1 MVCRVP
7 GEIKG
12 AWLDD
17 GGNGEDTALLRRAV
31 AVLGVIGLLRNF
43 CDDEEL
49 FFRWMRF
56 SLKSRKAEML
66 DASVEYLFSWLKP
79 DREQFVHGRW
89 ISDIKSVTYGCIPLD
104 RNAGA
109 AVSRP
114 CLFTV
119 TSRKNGSSCLL
130 EIRSAAL
137 NGAFIAVEMPP
148 DNRTL
153 HPGELLPFR
162 IGKTVT
168 DGLVPGT
175 CGPCGCRPWRFLKMC
190 LHRSFPP
197 SPKIFVPV
205 RRKICCL
212 NWNHG
217 QEAVNDSLCRRLRH
231 EQKRGA
237 GWKAAVIHDR
247 RFSWNDSKLMIY
259 SPHESL

>member
-1 MVCRVP
+1 
-7 GEIKG
+7 
-12 AWLDD
+12 
-17 GGNGEDTALLRRAV
+17 
-31 AVLGVIGLLRNF
+31 
-43 CDDEEL
+43 
-49 FFRWMRF
+49 MRL
-56 SLKSRKAEML
+56 SWKSRKAEML
-66 DASVEYLFSWLKP
+66 DASVEYLFPWLKP

-137 NGAFIAVEMPP
+137 NGAFIALEIPP

-153 HPGELLPFR
+153 YSGELLLFR
-162 IGKTVT
+162 IWENGH
-168 DGLVPGT
+168 GWPCPGMSGPWK
-175 CGPCGCRPWRFLKMC
+175 CCPCGCRPWRFLKMR

-197 SPKIFVPV
+197 SSKIFVPV

-237 GWKAAVIHDR
+237 GWKARAIHDR

>member
-1 MVCRVP
+1 MRQKDILDGVLDRIDSQRSLRLYVVCRVP

-17 GGNGEDTALLRRAV
+17 GGNGEDTALLRRVV

-109 AVSRP
+109 AISRP

-119 TSRKNGSSCLL
+119 TSRKNGSSFLL

-137 NGAFIAVEMPP
+137 NGVFIALEMPP

-153 HPGELLPFR
+153 HSGELLPFR
-162 IGKTVT
+162 IWENGH
-168 DGLVPGT
+168 GW
-175 CGPCGCRPWRFLKMC
+175 PCPWNIR
-190 LHRSFPP
+190 
-197 SPKIFVPV
+197 PV
-205 RRKICCL
+205 RVPPMEIPENVPSSFLPSVPEDFRSCPEEDML
-212 NWNHG
+212 P
-217 QEAVNDSLCRRLRH
+217 EL
-231 EQKRGA
+231 E
-237 GWKAAVIHDR
+237 
-247 RFSWNDSKLMIY
+247 SWSGGGK
-259 SPHESL
+259 